1 MSYDTIS
8 KMFYTVANNANDK
21 KILFYKNKNSWKS
34 LTGKDV
40 LSIVKKISFSLHSND
55 ICSKDRVAI
64 LSNTSYKWALCDYG
78 ILSMGAV
85 TTTVYPS
92 LLPDQIE
99 YILQDS
105 KSKLI
110 FVEDALQLE
119 KIKSIKDNCSSLK
132 KINAMSH
139 P

>member
-1 MSYDTIS
+1 MSFNTIS
-8 KMFYTVANNANDK
+8 QMFYEVVSDSRDK
-21 KILFYKNKNSWKS
+21 NILFYKNKNVWNS
-34 LTGKDV
+34 LTGKDI
-40 LSIVKKISFSLHSND
+40 LSIVKKISFSLHQND
-55 ICSKDRVAI
+55 ITTQDKVAI

-78 ILSMGAV
+78 IISMGAV

-99 YILQDS
+99 YILRDS

-119 KIKSIKDNCSSLK
+119 KIKSIKENCPNLK
-132 KINAMSH
+132 RIIV
-139 P
+139 